1 MNIVPCCGV
10 CNLGRLSVEAGRII
24 SEQNDGNLFS
34 LGSVAA
40 GFEHLEK
47 IENILVIDG
56 CEKACAA
63 TVLRS
68 LHVKIKWSL
77 IVTRLGIEK
86 SEEGHTSE
94 DDLLLVVDG
103 VEAAC
108 VDLGGQVPNV
118 NGLCG
123 CC

>member
-10 CNLGRLSVEAGRII
+10 CNLGRLSVDAGRTVA
-24 SEQNDGNLFS
+24 EQNDGKLFS
-34 LGSVAA
+34 IGAVAA
-40 GFEHLEK
+40 GFEDLEK

-63 TVLRS
+63 KVLGS
-68 LHVKIKWSL
+68 LHLKVKWSL
-77 IVTRLGIEK
+77 VIDRLGIEK
-86 SEEGHTSE
+86 NVDGYTSE
-94 DDLLLVVDG
+94 DDLLLVVDA

-108 VDLGGQVPNV
+108 VDLGDQVPNV
-118 NGLCG
+118 NGSCG

>member
-24 SEQNDGNLFS
+24 SEQNDGKLFS

-56 CEKACAA
+56 CEKSCAA
-63 TVLRS
+63 AVINS
-68 LHVKIKWSL
+68 LNIKAKWSL
-77 IVTRLGIEK
+77 IISRLGIEK
-86 SEEGHTSE
+86 CEDGHISE

-108 VDLGGQVPNV
+108 VDLGDQIPNV
-118 NGLCG
+118 SGSCG